1 MSPLC
6 RRRFP
11 AFCIRASEPIRKDV
25 TRLATIK
32 QPADKIALITDSASD
47 LTPEQRKQY
56 GIFSVPLRI
65 VYKSGEYRDGI
76 EISPSEVYARMPG
89 EVPSTSLPLP
99 DDVCELYDRLAD
111 EGYTRAVHICISSG
125 LSGTYNMV
133 RLLGAEHSRLAVTVV
148 DSKVLSM
155 GEGMLVLE
163 CAKTLQ
169 ETGSIPLAVERL
181 RQIRKGMLGAFII
194 RTLEYLRKGGRI
206 GLVESVLG
214 SMLNLKP
221 VIFVNDDGVY
231 QTLAKARG
239 FNSARTTLLEEFR
252 RRYGERPVHISVV
265 HGQAQEEA
273 ERLLEAAKST
283 LNAVSGF
290 VAQVSPVLGAHTG
303 PSLLGLIA
311 YEA

>member
-1 MSPLC
+1 
-6 RRRFP
+6 
-11 AFCIRASEPIRKDV
+11 
-25 TRLATIK
+25 
-32 QPADKIALITDSASD
+32 
-47 LTPEQRKQY
+47 
-56 GIFSVPLRI
+56 
-65 VYKSGEYRDGI
+65 VYKFGEFRDGI
-76 EISPSEVYARMPG
+76 EITPSEVYSRMPG

-99 DDVCELYDRLAD
+99 EDVIALYDQLAD
-111 EGYTRAVHICISSG
+111 EGYTHALHVCISSG

-133 RLLGAEHSRLAVTVV
+133 RLLAAEHPRLAVEVV
-148 DSKVLSM
+148 DSKILSM

-169 ETGSIPLAVERL
+169 ETGSIPQAIERL
-181 RQIRKGMLGAFII
+181 RQLRETMLGTFII

-214 SMLNLKP
+214 NMLNLKP

-239 FNSARTTLLEEFR
+239 FNAARTALLEEFKT
-252 RRYGERPVHISVV
+252 RYGDRPVRISVV
-265 HGQAQEEA
+265 YGDGLEDAEKLLAEA
-273 ERLLEAAKST
+273 RGV
-283 LNAVSGF
+283 LNAVDGF
-290 VAQVSPVLGAHTG
+290 VSQVSPVLGAHTG

>member
-1 MSPLC
+1 
-6 RRRFP
+6 
-11 AFCIRASEPIRKDV
+11 V
-25 TRLATIK
+25 TRLTTVK
-32 QPADKIALITDSASD
+32 QPTDTIALITDSASD
-47 LTPEQRKQY
+47 LTQEQRKQY
-56 GIFSVPLRI
+56 NIFSVPLRI
-65 VYKSGEYRDGI
+65 VYKFGEYRDGI

-99 DDVCELYDRLAD
+99 DDVSALYDQLAD
-111 EGYTRAVHICISSG
+111 EGYTHAVHICISSG

-133 RLLGAEHSRLAVTVV
+133 RLLAAEHPRLNVEVV
-148 DSKVLSM
+148 DSKILSM

-163 CAKTLQ
+163 CAKVLQ
-169 ETGSIPLAVERL
+169 ETGNIALAVERVRQL
-181 RQIRKGMLGAFII
+181 REGMLGTFII

-221 VIFVNDDGVY
+221 VIFVNDDGIY

-239 FNSARTTLLEEFR
+239 FSGARTALLDEFK
-252 RRYGERPVHISVV
+252 RRYGDRPVHISVV
-265 HGQAQEEA
+265 HGEGQEEA
-273 ERLLEAAKST
+273 ESLLEAAKGV